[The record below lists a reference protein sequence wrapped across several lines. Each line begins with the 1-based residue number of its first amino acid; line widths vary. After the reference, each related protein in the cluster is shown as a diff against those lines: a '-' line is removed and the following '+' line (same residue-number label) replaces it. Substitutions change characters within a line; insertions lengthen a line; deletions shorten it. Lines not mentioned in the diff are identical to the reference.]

1 MRLRIYRV
9 LLSSLLL
16 LHVSSI
22 FLNNLAWSP
31 FIRCIYPYYYP
42 YIQWTGQRQDWGM
55 YQNPD
60 QFDQQIN
67 YGFVFT
73 NEVSKKSS
81 ITLENSP
88 RMLYFLEGLFNQG
101 REQEVM
107 SYLKWKSIHLENSQ
121 RLKRISLERSTRKT
135 PPPGILQNA
144 QAYTLQKKYVLD
156 SLSST
161 PVLQQNQKVSG
172 VPRE

>member
-1 MRLRIYRV
+1 
-9 LLSSLLL
+9 
-16 LHVSSI
+16 
-22 FLNNLAWSP
+22 
-31 FIRCIYPYYYP
+31 
-42 YIQWTGQRQDWGM
+42 M
-55 YQNPD
+55 YKNPD
-60 QFDQQIN
+60 QLDQQIN
-67 YGFVFT
+67 YGIVLA
-73 NEVSKKSS
+73 NGVSKKFSV
-81 ITLENSP
+81 TLENSP
-88 RMLYFLEGLFNQG
+88 RMLYFLEGLFTQG

-107 SYLKWKSIHLENSQ
+107 SYLKWKSTQLENSQ
-121 RLKRISLERSTRKT
+121 RLKGISLERSTRKT

>member
-1 MRLRIYRV
+1 
-9 LLSSLLL
+9 
-16 LHVSSI
+16 
-22 FLNNLAWSP
+22 
-31 FIRCIYPYYYP
+31 
-42 YIQWTGQRQDWGM
+42 M
-55 YQNPD
+55 YKNPD
-60 QFDQQIN
+60 QLDQQIN
-67 YGFVFT
+67 YGIVLA
-73 NEVSKKSS
+73 NEVSKKFSV
-81 ITLENSP
+81 TLENGP
-88 RMLYFLEGLFNQG
+88 RMLYFLEGLFTQG

-135 PPPGILQNA
+135 SPPGILQNA

-161 PVLQQNQKVSG
+161 PVLQQDQKVSG